1 MKLKTSTITTKG
13 QVTLPK
19 EFRDAF
25 GWKPG
30 DKVEFVKD
38 DDGIRVVRP
47 SPQERA
53 RRMVEGI
60 VSMRKY
66 VIPSKLTVDQM
77 MEETRGET

>member
-38 DDGIRVVRP
+38 ADGIRVLRP
-47 SPQERA
+47 SA
-53 RRMVEGI
+53 RDRVQRFMEGI
-60 VSMRKY
+60 RAMGAN

-77 MEETRGET
+77 MEETRGER

>member
-1 MKLKTSTITTKG
+1 MKPKTSTITTKG

-38 DDGIRVVRP
+38 ADGIRVVRQ
-47 SPQERA
+47 SAQDRG
-53 RRMVEGI
+53 RRLVEGLI
-60 VSMRKY
+60 AMRKY
-66 VIPSKLTVDQM
+66 VVPSKLTVDQM